1 MRQVLLHEGSNQLD
15 YEIRD
20 IVKKAEA
27 LQALGQRIYWENIG
41 DPILK
46 NAVVPAW
53 IKEILTNL
61 VNENSTYGY
70 CHSKGILETRQYLA
84 AKNNKKGGAQITS
97 DDVLFFNGLG
107 DAIGK
112 LYQFLN
118 PYSRV
123 IGPSPAYS
131 THSALEAAHSNKEP
145 LTYNLDPENNWYPD
159 LDDLRL
165 KVKYNP
171 NIVGILIIN
180 PDNPTGM
187 VYPEEYLVKIVEIA
201 KEFNLFIASDEIYTN
216 IIYNDTQTK
225 ALAEVLGDVP
235 GIALKGISKDCPW
248 PGSRCGWMEFYNRH
262 VDEEFNKYCAT
273 LENAK
278 MVEVCSTTLPQ
289 KALPIIQEHPKYQE
303 YLAERRMEIAERS
316 EIISQ
321 YLNDLPYVT
330 FNKTNGAFYNTIVFK
345 DGVLNNMQTL
355 KIEDPAVKKLAE
367 SWVERI
373 GEPDKRFVYYLLAA
387 KGVCVV
393 PLSSFQSE
401 LRGFRITLLEENKEV
416 LHETFSKIA
425 DAINEFC
432 TADVEKEL
440 VV

>member
-27 LQALGQRIYWENIG
+27 LQAVGQKIYWENIG

-46 NAVVPAW
+46 HAEVPAW
-53 IKEILTNL
+53 VKEILTNL
-61 VNENSTYGY
+61 VNQNSTYGY
-70 CHSKGILETRQYLA
+70 CHSKGVLETRQYLA
-84 AKNNKKGGAQITS
+84 AKNNKKGGVQITA

-187 VYPEEYLVKIVEIA
+187 VYPEEYLVQIVEIA

-216 IIYNDTQTK
+216 IIYNDTKTK
-225 ALAEVLGDVP
+225 SLAEVLGDVP

-248 PGSRCGWMEFYNRH
+248 PGSRCGWMEFYNREAD
-262 VDEEFNKYCAT
+262 VEFNRYCET

-278 MVEVCSTTLPQ
+278 MIEVCSTTLPQ
-289 KALPIIQEHPKYQE
+289 KALPLIQEHPEYQN
-303 YLAERRMEIAERS
+303 YLAERRSAIAERS

-321 YLNDLPYVT
+321 YLNNIPYVT

-345 DGVLNNMQTL
+345 DGVLNNMQRL
-355 KIEDPAVKKLAE
+355 NIADPKARELAE

-425 DAINEFC
+425 EAIEEFC
-432 TADVEKEL
+432 TSHVQKEK
-440 VV
+440 VA